1 MKKNLKKKL
10 KKVKKLPLLRNY
22 GLQILPPKQTDYV
35 LGGLTKLPKTVLQP
49 TGQWD
54 AFLPLPEFQALGV
67 ETMACTCF
75 GTLSAVEV
83 LIKRLFGNEKNFSD
97 RWLAQ
102 KAKIS
107 PSGADPHAVA
117 EVLRN
122 HDDSACPYQS
132 RWDYTVQ
139 QNTWDLFY
147 QNPPEEVSQ
156 FATKDFEYVFSH
168 EYVPS
173 TIEAIKEALTY
184 SPLGVSVAAWIPN
197 GDVYFKP
204 EGARDNHW
212 CVAYGWTEKN
222 GRFLLKIF
230 DSYDN
235 TTKLYDGMPLII
247 KRYHLAKKT
256 SKPKLTW
263 LQLICRFFGK
273 KV

>member
-1 MKKNLKKKL
+1 M
-10 KKVKKLPLLRNY
+10 
-22 GLQILPPKQTDYV
+22 
-35 LGGLTKLPKTVLQP
+35 
-49 TGQWD
+49 
-54 AFLPLPEFQALGV
+54 
-67 ETMACTCF
+67 
-75 GTLSAVEV
+75 S
-83 LIKRLFGNEKNFSD
+83 NFSD
-97 RWLAQ
+97 RWLA
-102 KAKIS
+102 KKSGTS
-107 PSGADPHAVA
+107 PSGNDPHKVA
-117 EVLRN
+117 ETLRSLGVPN
-122 HDDSACPYQS
+122 QE
-132 RWDYTVQ
+132 RWDFGPDI
-139 QNTWDLFY
+139 NSWEEFFEE
-147 QNPPEEVSQ
+147 PPTELNEY
-156 FATKDFEYVFSH
+156 AKKDFLDKYDFSH

-173 TIEAIKEALTY
+173 TIASIKEALTY
-184 SPLGVSVAAWIPN
+184 SPLGVSVVAWIPN
-197 GDVYFKP
+197 GDTYFKP